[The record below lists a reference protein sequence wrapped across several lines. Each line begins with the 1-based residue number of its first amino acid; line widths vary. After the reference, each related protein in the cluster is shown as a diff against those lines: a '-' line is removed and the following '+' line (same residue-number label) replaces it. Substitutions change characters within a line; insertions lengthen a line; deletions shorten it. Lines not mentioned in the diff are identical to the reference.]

1 MAKKKANNDFNM
13 SAEIRNLLRA
23 KRTIMGRE
31 VYNALVEKFPK
42 QIINK
47 NSCLVAVYKN
57 KNRTKKAGKKKSVA
71 KKTVK
76 RQKPTA
82 TVTAVDLNALQAA
95 AKFVAQIGSADEA
108 IAAIK
113 QLESFQIR

>member
-13 SAEIRNLLRA
+13 SAEIRNLLRE
-23 KRTIMGRE
+23 KQTMTGSE
-31 VYNALVEKFPK
+31 VYNALVERFPK
-42 QIINK
+42 QNINK

-71 KKTVK
+71 RKVVKKK
-76 RQKPTA
+76 RPS
-82 TVTAVDLNALQAA
+82 AVVDINSLQAA
-95 AKFVAQIGSADEA
+95 AKCVAQIGSTEEA

-113 QLESFQIR
+113 QLESVQIR

>member
-23 KRTIMGRE
+23 NWTMTGSE
-31 VYNALVEKFPK
+31 VYNALVEKFPE

-57 KNRTKKAGKKKSVA
+57 KNRTKKVGKKKSVA
-71 KKTVK
+71 RKVVKKK
-76 RQKPTA
+76 RPS
-82 TVTAVDLNALQAA
+82 VAVDINALQAA
-95 AKFVAQIGSADEA
+95 AKFVAQIGDSDKA

-113 QLESFQIR
+113 QLESVQIR